1 MNKKKVKLCVL
12 LLSGLGLA
20 GLQAQVAVPAAGGNA
35 SGSGGTGS
43 YTVGQVVYGS
53 STGTN
58 GSVAQGVQQ
67 AYVIT
72 VFTGVDNAG
81 IELSY
86 KVYPNPTTDNLNLK
100 LINFEKSTYSYQLF
114 DVSGK
119 MLESKTIVAEET
131 SISMQA
137 LTGGNYLL
145 KIVETKPGAAK
156 ELKSFKIIKK

>member
-1 MNKKKVKLCVL
+1 MYKKKVKLCIL

-20 GLQAQVAVPAAGGNA
+20 GLQAQEAVPATGGNA
-35 SGSGGTGS
+35 SGSGGTVS
-43 YTVGQVVYGS
+43 YSVGQIVYGS

-58 GSVAQGVQQ
+58 GSVVQGVQQ
-67 AYVIT
+67 TYVIS
-72 VFTGVDNAG
+72 VFTGVDNTS
-81 IELSY
+81 IDLSY
-86 KVYPNPTTDNLNLK
+86 KVYPNPATDYLNLK
-100 LINFEKSTYSYQLF
+100 LINFEKSTYSYQLL

-119 MLESKTIVAEET
+119 ILESKTIVAEET

-145 KIVETKPGAAK
+145 KIVETNPDAAK

>member
-1 MNKKKVKLCVL
+1 MYKKKVKLCIL

-20 GLQAQVAVPAAGGNA
+20 GLQAQEAVPATCGNA
-35 SGSGGTGS
+35 SRSGGTVS
-43 YTVGQVVYGS
+43 YSVGQIVYGS

-58 GSVAQGVQQ
+58 GSVVQGVQQ
-67 AYVIT
+67 TYVIS
-72 VFTGVDNAG
+72 VFTGVDNTS
-81 IELSY
+81 IDLSY
-86 KVYPNPTTDNLNLK
+86 KVYPNPATDYLNLK
-100 LINFEKSTYSYQLF
+100 LINFEKSTYSYQLL

-119 MLESKTIVAEET
+119 ILESKTIVAEET

-145 KIVETKPGAAK
+145 KIVETKPDAAK